1 MAIVHRCDR
10 CGQIIE
16 DDEKPGYK
24 VSLRRGSLGE
34 PYFRECDLCSACANK
49 LFILKEE
56 EEHE

>member
-1 MAIVHRCDR
+1 MVAIVHRCDR

-24 VSLRRGSLGE
+24 VSLRSGSLGE
-34 PYFRECDLCSACANK
+34 PYFFDLCIACANK
-49 LFILKEE
+49 LFFKKEE